1 MKKLD
6 YILLSIVAVLVVGCV
21 SIFGYNETQTTPTN
35 QPVANA
41 IQPVGTVTLTGAPT
55 MPGVAGAITP
65 APLGNQAVQNA
76 TRVYLTQ

>member
-1 MKKLD
+1 MKT
-6 YILLSIVAVLVVGCV
+6 ILISVAVILVIGFAVFGFSETRNTPPVGLRA
-21 SIFGYNETQTTPTN
+21 T
-35 QPVANA
+35 A